1 VEIWESFDEDW
12 ARLPHDV
19 QVVLA
24 SFLEKLQRNPYD
36 PDIQKQ
42 AAIGDSERFAYQFS
56 KGYVLYW
63 RVDCE
68 SLSISIDKIDVT
80 ITLLGLGHDPVQH

>member
-1 VEIWESFDEDW
+1 VEIYESFGKDW
-12 ARLPHDV
+12 VKLPHDV
-19 QVVLA
+19 QEALA
-24 SFLEKLQRNPYD
+24 GFLEKLQRNPYD

-42 AAIGDSERFAYQFS
+42 AAIGDSERFAYQLP

-68 SLSISIDKIDVT
+68 VLSISKVGDVK
-80 ITLLGLGHDPVQH
+80 ITLLGLRHNPV

>member
-1 VEIWESFDEDW
+1 VETYETFFEDW
-12 ARLPHDV
+12 TKLPRDV
-19 QVVLA
+19 QEALA
-24 SFLEKLQRNPYD
+24 GFLEELQSNPYN

-42 AAIGDSERFAYQFS
+42 AAIGDSERFAYQLP

-68 SLSISIDKIDVT
+68 SLSIGQVNNVK
-80 ITLLGLGHDPVQH
+80 ITLLALRHNPA

>member
-1 VEIWESFDEDW
+1 MEIWESFDEDW

-42 AAIGDSERFAYQFS
+42 AAIGDSERFAYQLPQ
-56 KGYVLYW
+56 GYVLYW

-68 SLSISIDKIDVT
+68 SLSINKVDVT
-80 ITLLGLGHDPVQH
+80 ITLLGLRHDLA